1 MGQGGGG
8 AGGERRQQEQAQWLA
23 ANPAPTFY
31 DKGIARFDKA
41 GMLGGELFNGLT
53 FEKSALE
60 SYRNT
65 QVKRAQDA
73 FKMSDA
79 GRLFGRQ
86 APQIPMPFENGGNV
100 QGFKFG
106 SDGKLYGVV
115 GTRRERQYAFNP
127 GERDNAYE
135 EVDVPEM
142 IELTGVQWDTSTVPK
157 GTPGKFYDAAIQQ
170 DNDGNILEIK
180 DPDAGNVVGY
190 ARAMIQRQVDADSR
204 LGGGSNRTAT
214 PGADARVAST
224 LLGGPPGD
232 ARKVTTKE

>member
-1 MGQGGGG
+1 MGQGDGGRG
-8 AGGERRQQEQAQWLA
+8 WERRQQEQAQWLA

-86 APQIPMPFENGGNV
+86 APQIPMPFESGGNI
-100 QGFKFG
+100 QGFKFDA
-106 SDGKLYGVV
+106 SGKLYGVV
-115 GTRRERQYAFNP
+115 GQKTVQESDADGNVTSRSM
-127 GERDNAYE
+127 
-135 EVDVPEM
+135 PEM
-142 IELTGVQWDTSTVPK
+142 IEMTGVQWDTSTVPK

-204 LGGGSNRTAT
+204 LGGGSSRTAT
-214 PGADARVAST
+214 PGADTRVAST
-224 LLGGPPGD
+224 LLGGPSGD